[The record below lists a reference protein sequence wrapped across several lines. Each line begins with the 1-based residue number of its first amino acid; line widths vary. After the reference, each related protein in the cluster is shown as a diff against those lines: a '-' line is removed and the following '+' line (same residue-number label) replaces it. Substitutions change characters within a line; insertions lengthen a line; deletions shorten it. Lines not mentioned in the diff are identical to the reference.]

1 MSAELDSLQKN
12 DVLCTTKQNR
22 HLIMKKSFD
31 DTEYATST
39 SKIDKSIKKVF
50 SFIYV

>member
-12 DVLCTTKQNR
+12 NVLCTTKQNR

-31 DTEYATST
+31 DDTEYAMPST
-39 SKIDKSIKKVF
+39 SKIDKSIKKV
-50 SFIYV
+50 